1 MNSPN
6 KVLICDRDV
15 YALMAL
21 KEQLT
26 GFGFSVISCT
36 SKKEALSF
44 LEKGKIDIVLS
55 DLNLEDSDAIVLCQE
70 IRNKKEIHQ
79 PYILIHSDK
88 NEDFVQITS
97 FNSGADDFLV
107 KPVKPIIL
115 AARFRALLKRQF
127 KASTEKKYP
136 KKDLIIDLESYRV
149 VRNGK
154 PMSLPR
160 KEFEMLSLLFSN
172 PNKVFTRKEIAIEL
186 WHDEEV
192 AKQRTIDIHIRN
204 IRKKVGQE
212 VIKTLKGVGY
222 CIA

>member
-1 MNSPN
+1 MDSPST
-6 KVLICDRDV
+6 VLICDKDV
-15 YALMAL
+15 YALVAM

-26 GFGFSVISCT
+26 EFGFHIISCT
-36 SKKEALSF
+36 SKKEALNF
-44 LEKGKIDIVLS
+44 LEKNKIDIVLCE
-55 DLNLEDSDAIVLCQE
+55 LNLEDSDAIVLCQE
-70 IRNKKEIHQ
+70 IRNKKEMHQ

-88 NEDFVQITS
+88 NEDYVQITS
-97 FNSGADDFLV
+97 FNSGADDFLIN
-107 KPVKPIIL
+107 PVKPIIL
-115 AARFRALLKRQF
+115 AARFKALMKRQL
-127 KASTEKKYP
+127 KAKAEKKYP

-149 VRNGK
+149 VKNGK

-160 KEFEMLSLLFSN
+160 KEFEMLNLLFSN
-172 PNKVFTRKEIAIEL
+172 PNKVFTRKEIALEL